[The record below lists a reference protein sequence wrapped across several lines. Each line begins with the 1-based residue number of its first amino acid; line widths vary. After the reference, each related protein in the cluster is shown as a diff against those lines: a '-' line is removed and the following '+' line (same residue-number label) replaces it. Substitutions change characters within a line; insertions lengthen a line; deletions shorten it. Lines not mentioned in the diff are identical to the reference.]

1 MNFYRKSVNLLLVL
15 ISAAVLQSC
24 AHLEPVTAGKKVRG
38 LNADQVNVIVPKAIV
53 GRMQDL
59 RMDLQPGTCTPYAS
73 NDKGVFYK
81 SDKPV
86 FIRSWVVL
94 TPRTVDGG
102 IFVPF
107 DSAKPCKPF
116 YVYEGTPAPVQ
127 KAQEPV
133 AVTLVDSSS
142 KKRVTARVE

>member
-1 MNFYRKSVNLLLVL
+1 MNFYRKSADLLLVVV
-15 ISAAVLQSC
+15 SAAVLQSC

-81 SDKPV
+81 SDKPAFV
-86 FIRSWVVL
+86 RSWVVL
-94 TPRTVDGG
+94 TPKTVDGG

-107 DSAKPCKPF
+107 DASKPCKPF
-116 YVYEGTPAPVQ
+116 YVYEATPAAVQ
-127 KAQEPV
+127 KAQTPV
-133 AVTLVDSSS
+133 TVTLVDSSS
-142 KKRVTARVE
+142 KKRITATVE

>member
-1 MNFYRKSVNLLLVL
+1 MKSYRKSGNLLLV
-15 ISAAVLQSC
+15 IVSATILQSC

-38 LNADQVNVIVPKAIV
+38 LNADQVSVIVPKAII

-73 NDKGVFYK
+73 NEKGVFYK

-86 FIRSWVVL
+86 FVRSWVVL
-94 TPRTVDGG
+94 TPKTVDGG

-107 DSAKPCKPF
+107 DAAQPCKPF
-116 YVYEGTPAPVQ
+116 YVSEGTPFAVQ

-133 AVTLVDSSS
+133 KVTLVDSST
-142 KKRVTARVE
+142 KKRVTATVE

>member
-1 MNFYRKSVNLLLVL
+1 MNFSRKGASLLLLV
-15 ISAAVLQSC
+15 ISAAILPSC

-38 LNADQVNVIVPKAIV
+38 LNADQVNVIVPKAII

-59 RMDLQPGTCTPYAS
+59 RMDLQAGTCTPYAS
-73 NDKGVFYK
+73 NDNGVFYK
-81 SDKPV
+81 SDKPA

-94 TPRTVDGG
+94 VPKTVDGG

-107 DSAKPCKPF
+107 DATKPCKPF

-133 AVTLVDSSS
+133 TVTLVDSSS
-142 KKRVTARVE
+142 KKRVAARVE

>member
-1 MNFYRKSVNLLLVL
+1 MKPYRKSANLLLVVV
-15 ISAAVLQSC
+15 SAAVLQSC

-38 LNADQVNVIVPKAIV
+38 LNADQVSVIVPKAII

-86 FIRSWVVL
+86 FVRSWVVL
-94 TPRTVDGG
+94 APKTVDGG

-107 DSAKPCKPF
+107 DAAQPCKPF
-116 YVYEGTPAPVQ
+116 YVYEGTPAAVQ
-127 KAQEPV
+127 KAQTPV
-133 AVTLVDSSS
+133 TVTLVDSSS
-142 KKRVTARVE
+142 KKRVTAKVE

>member
-1 MNFYRKSVNLLLVL
+1 MNFSRKDASLLLLV
-15 ISAAVLQSC
+15 ISAAILPSC

-38 LNADQVNVIVPKAIV
+38 LNADQVNVIVPKTII

-59 RMDLQPGTCTPYAS
+59 RMDLQAGTCTPYAS

-81 SDKPV
+81 SDKPA

-94 TPRTVDGG
+94 VPKTVDGG

-107 DSAKPCKPF
+107 DATKPCKPF

-133 AVTLVDSSS
+133 TVTLVDSSS
-142 KKRVTARVE
+142 KKRVTATVE

>member
-1 MNFYRKSVNLLLVL
+1 MNFYRKTATFSLIV
-15 ISAAVLQSC
+15 ISAAILQSC

-59 RMDLQPGTCTPYAS
+59 RMDLQAGTCTPYAS

-94 TPRTVDGG
+94 VPKTVDGG

-107 DSAKPCKPF
+107 DPAAPCKPF
-116 YVYEGTPAPVQ
+116 YVYEGSPAPVQ

-133 AVTLVDSSS
+133 TVTLVDSSS
-142 KKRVTARVE
+142 KKRITAKVE